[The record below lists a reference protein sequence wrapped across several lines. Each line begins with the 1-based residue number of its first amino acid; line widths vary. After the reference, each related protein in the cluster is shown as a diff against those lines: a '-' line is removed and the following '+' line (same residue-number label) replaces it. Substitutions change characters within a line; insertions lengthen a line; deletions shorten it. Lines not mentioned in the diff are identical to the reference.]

1 MALAMLK
8 TAVRNVL
15 ERIPPAAELLRRRRM
30 RRRFPNEMALLEGRS
45 RPDGS
50 GTSVVL
56 FTQHKCASV
65 YTREL
70 FRTLALDS
78 GLIPVN
84 YENLVFN
91 GEVLPHE
98 RERIYGAGGKA
109 VYPERGYC
117 FAPIRAWHAGIP
129 DPESYRTVLMLR
141 DPRDVLV
148 SFYFSM
154 AYSHSVPEADTAVR
168 EHVLAER
175 ETAAVADIDSYVIE
189 RSGFFLETYENYLQ
203 NVFGRPNVLFVTY
216 EQMVGDYEGWLDRV
230 VEHCGFTPSPATRER
245 LVRESNFQVDQEDPT
260 RHRRQVTPGDHRR
273 KLRPETIEA
282 LNQRFAKVLESLGY
296 AR

>member
-1 MALAMLK
+1 MISAMLK
-8 TAVRNVL
+8 TTVRTVL
-15 ERIPPAAELLRRRRM
+15 ERIPPASELLRRRRM

-45 RPDGS
+45 RPPGS

-65 YTREL
+65 YTREV
-70 FRTLALDS
+70 FRTLACDS

-84 YENLVFN
+84 FENLVFN
-91 GEVLPHE
+91 GQVSPRE

-129 DPESYRTVLMLR
+129 DPENYRTVLMLR

-154 AYSHSVPEADTAVR
+154 AYSHSVPEADRTMR
-168 EHVLAER
+168 EQVLAER
-175 ETAAVADIDSYVIE
+175 QTATGADIDSYVIE
-189 RSGFFLETYENYLQ
+189 RSGFFLETYENYLRH
-203 NVFGRPNVLFVTY
+203 VFGRPNVLFVTY
-216 EQMVGDYEGWLDRV
+216 EQMVADFEGWLNRV
-230 VEHCGFTPSPATRER
+230 VEHCRFTPSPATRER
-245 LVRESNFQVDQEDPT
+245 LVRESNFEVEKEDPT

-282 LNQRFAKVLESLGY
+282 LNQRFATVLETLGY
-296 AR
+296 ER